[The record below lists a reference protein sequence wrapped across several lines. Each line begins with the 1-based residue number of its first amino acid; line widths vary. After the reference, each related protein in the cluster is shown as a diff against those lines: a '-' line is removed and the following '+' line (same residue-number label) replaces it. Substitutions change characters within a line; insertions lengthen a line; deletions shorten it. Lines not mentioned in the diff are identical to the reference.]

1 MRTSREDWKISL
13 TLDDADHRLLSMLQK
28 NGKASL
34 QELAEVAGLSQSPC
48 WRRIKRMED
57 AGLIRGY
64 VARLDP
70 KGLGLHALA
79 YVFVTLMDHHEDTI
93 ATFGRLVETQER
105 IVECASITGSADFI
119 LKVAAKDPE
128 DLESFLMKGILS
140 SGLVRES
147 QTHFILRQTKS
158 RSPWPLI

>member
-1 MRTSREDWKISL
+1 M
-13 TLDDADHRLLSMLQK
+13 DDADHRLLAVLQN

-34 QELAEVAGLSQSPC
+34 QELAEAAGLSQSPC

-79 YVFVTLMDHHEDTI
+79 YVFVTLIDHREETI
-93 ATFGRLVETQER
+93 AGFGRLVAREER

-128 DLESFLMKGILS
+128 DLETFLMKGVLAT
-140 SGLVRES
+140 GMVRES
-147 QTHFILRQTKS
+147 QTHFILRQTKT
-158 RSPWPLI
+158 RSPWPLL

>member
-1 MRTSREDWKISL
+1 MRYEREDWKISL
-13 TLDDADHRLLSMLQK
+13 ILDDADHRLLAVLQT

-34 QELAEVAGLSQSPC
+34 HELAEAAGLSQSPC

-79 YVFVTLMDHHEDTI
+79 YMFVTLMDHQEETI
-93 ATFGRLVETQER
+93 AAFNRLVAAEMR
-105 IVECASITGSADFI
+105 IVECATITGGADFI

-128 DLESFLMKGILS
+128 DLESFLMKGVLS

-147 QTHFILRQTKS
+147 QTHFILRQTKN